1 MKRRDFLK
9 YGSTLSALPLVLKGQ
24 PVYAVARNLFLES
37 LTSFRPDRKL
47 VLVQLNGGNDGL
59 NTFVPLDQYENLRKA
74 RSNIIIPQNKLIKFA
89 ESIGLHPYFGK
100 IKALSDDEKC
110 LVIQNVGY
118 PHPNLSHFRARDII
132 TGGSASDEVL
142 HSGWMGRMLNELHP
156 DYPVGYPNE
165 SYPHPVAL
173 TIGSSASQTCQGYG
187 SNLSAVIKNI
197 NTVYQSPGEPGSYP
211 DSPFGKEMDYIAG
224 VMKRTEI
231 YLEGIGEASSR
242 ATNLSP
248 HYPESGNS
256 LADQLKI
263 VARLIAG
270 GLNTQIYVVNLGGW
284 DTHAD
289 QTEDGVPENG
299 RHRTLLSKLS
309 DALFAFQDDLKLL
322 GIEDDVLGFVYSEFG
337 RRIKSNASL
346 GTDHGTA
353 WPAILFGSKVNPT
366 ILGSN
371 PVIPDQVEKSD
382 NLPMQFDFRSVYA
395 SIFNEWFE
403 ADDILVQ
410 QVLFDQFEPLPILKP
425 DTTFEHAESGGKF
438 ELYPNPVKDQVMI
451 TMEVPDGE
459 CTLQLFTSGGH
470 QTRTPTRKVFD
481 AGLHQFSLDLS
492 YLEPGTYFLGLIN
505 GSRRQTIPFLKM

>member
-9 YGSTLSALPLVLKGQ
+9 YGTTLSALPLVLKGQ

-59 NTFVPLDQYENLRKA
+59 NTFVPLDQYDNLQKA
-74 RSNIIIPQNKLIKFA
+74 RSNIIIPQNKLIHFT
-89 ESIGLHPYFGK
+89 ETIGLHPYFSK
-100 IKALSDDEKC
+100 IKALSDEEKC

-118 PHPNLSHFRARDII
+118 PQPNLSHFRSKDIV
-132 TGGSASDEVL
+132 TSGSASDEVI

-173 TIGSSASQTCQGYG
+173 TIGSAGSQTCQGYG
-187 SNLSAVIKNI
+187 SNLSAVIKNL

-211 DSPFGKEMDYIAG
+211 DSPFGKEMEYIAG

-231 YLEGIGEASSR
+231 YLEGISEASSE
-242 ATNLSP
+242 ATNLSS
-248 HYPESGNS
+248 HYPTSGNK

-299 RHRTLLSKLS
+299 RHRTLLSNLS
-309 DALFAFQDDLKLL
+309 NALFAFQDDLNLL
-322 GIEDDVLGFVYSEFG
+322 GVEDDVLGLVYTEFG
-337 RRIKSNASL
+337 RRIKSNASF

-353 WPAILFGSKVNPT
+353 WPAILFGSKVNPI

-371 PVIPDQVEKSD
+371 PVIPNQVEKKD
-382 NLPMQFDFRSVYA
+382 NLPMQFDFRSVYG
-395 SIFNEWFE
+395 SIFKEWFE
-403 ADDILVQ
+403 ADDADVQ
-410 QVLFDQFEPLPILKP
+410 QVLFDQFESLPILKP
-425 DTTFEHAESGGKF
+425 DTTSERTVTTRKF
-438 ELYPNPVKDQVMI
+438 EMYPNPVKDHVMI
-451 TMEVPDGE
+451 TLEVSEGD
-459 CTLQLFTSGGH
+459 CTLQLFTSSGH
-470 QTRTPTRKVFD
+470 LIKTPTSKLFN
-481 AGLHQFSLDLS
+481 AGLHHFSLDLS